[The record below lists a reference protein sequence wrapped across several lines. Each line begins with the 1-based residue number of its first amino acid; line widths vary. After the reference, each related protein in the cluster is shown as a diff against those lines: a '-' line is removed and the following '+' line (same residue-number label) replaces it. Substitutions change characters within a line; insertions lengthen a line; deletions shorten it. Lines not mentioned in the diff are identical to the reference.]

1 MPILKMHNLT
11 LADYKENKNV
21 FYVYPDNYSLMGG
34 DDIIKQLRNSD
45 YTIPIYTKMSK
56 NQPFIY
62 ERGMAMLDESMEK
75 IRYLLGNKAIMF
87 ALMSRFYADL
97 GKRKVDFQYEK
108 ISFDYVPKIRNYTP
122 DFYLPESKIYIETKG
137 RLTTNDRVKHLLI
150 KEQHPDL
157 DIRFVFVNANNKIS
171 RTSKTTYANW

>member
-1 MPILKMHNLT
+1 MSGYRLPYRSKFELKV
-11 LADYKENKNV
+11 A
-21 FYVYPDNYSLMGG
+21 
-34 DDIIKQLRNSD
+34 
-45 YTIPIYTKMSK
+45 
-56 NQPFIY
+56 
-62 ERGMAMLDESMEK
+62 
-75 IRYLLGNKAIMF
+75 
-87 ALMSRFYADL
+87 ADL

-150 KEQHPDL
+150 KEQYPDL

-171 RTSKTTYANW
+171 RTSKTTYANWCDRHKFLWAESLVPMEWLNE